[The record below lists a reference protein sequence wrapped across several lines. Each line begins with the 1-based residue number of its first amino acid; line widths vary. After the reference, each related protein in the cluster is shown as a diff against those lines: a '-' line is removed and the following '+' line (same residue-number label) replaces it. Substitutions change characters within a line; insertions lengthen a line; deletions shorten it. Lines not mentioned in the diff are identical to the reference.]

1 MIRVILYGGAVGFG
15 MWLIAFPGWFREFLG
30 SLGRTCHHGRVWLNR
45 RTGSRH
51 RADLE
56 IMDRMASNMVIRK
69 LVGAIC
75 CVTTVVVFSVLLT
88 KIGTVIPSA
97 GSVVAAAFGAVIGF
111 VLPDQMLRTSATK
124 RRRNFLHAFSSYL
137 DLTNV
142 LLAGGAGTETALV
155 AAADAGDGWA
165 FDQIRRSLIR
175 ARSGRRSPWSELAS
189 LGQRFDLP
197 EVVEV
202 SGSVQL
208 AGEHGARIRSSLT
221 AKADSLRYR
230 QMGDIEAQAQASTE
244 RMGIPMVLL
253 FISFIALIG
262 YPAVTTVVGGL

>member
-1 MIRVILYGGAVGFG
+1 MMLFGTVVGIGIWLVLFPNMISELMRVIRLTGT
-15 MWLIAFPGWFREFLG
+15 R
-30 SLGRTCHHGRVWLNR
+30 GRVWLNI

-56 IMDRMASNMVIRK
+56 IMNRVAASMVIRK
-69 LVGAIC
+69 LVGAIG
-75 CVTTVVVFSVLLT
+75 CVTAVVFFMALLAKFGIILPT
-88 KIGTVIPSA
+88 S
-97 GSVVAAAFGAVIGF
+97 GSLIVTFVGAVIGF
-111 VLPDQMLRTSATK
+111 VLPDQFLRQSATK

-165 FDQIRRSLIR
+165 FDEIRRSLFR

-189 LGQRFDLP
+189 LGNRFNLP
-197 EVVEV
+197 EIVEV

-230 QMGDIEAQAQASTE
+230 QMGEIEAQAQASTE

-253 FISFIALIG
+253 FISFIALVG
-262 YPAVTTVVGGL
+262 YPAVSTVVGGL

>member
-1 MIRVILYGGAVGFG
+1 MIRAMMFGGLVGIG
-15 MWLIAFPGWFREFLG
+15 IWMIVYPYQLRTLLG
-30 SLGRTCHHGRVWLNR
+30 TSGRIGLQGRYWLNR
-45 RTGSRH
+45 RIGIRH

-56 IMDRMASNMVIRK
+56 IMNRAAASMVIRK
-69 LVGAIC
+69 LAGSLCCVAAVVGAFTLFAEIGILFPIAGSII
-75 CVTTVVVFSVLLT
+75 VTTL
-88 KIGTVIPSA
+88 
-97 GSVVAAAFGAVIGF
+97 GAVAGF
-111 VLPDQMLRTSATK
+111 VLPDQLLRSSASM

-165 FDQIRRSLIR
+165 FDEIRRALIR

-189 LGQRFDLP
+189 LGKRFNLP
-197 EVVEV
+197 EVIEV
-202 SGSVQL
+202 AGSVQL
-208 AGEHGARIRSSLT
+208 SGEHGARIRLSLT

-230 QMGDIEAQAQASTE
+230 QMGEIEAQAQAATE
-244 RMGIPMVLL
+244 RMGIPMVML

>member
-1 MIRVILYGGAVGFG
+1 MSGGIVGTG
-15 MWLIAFPGWFREFLG
+15 VWMTAYPHQLRAFLG
-30 SLGRTCHHGRVWLNR
+30 TASRIGLQCRTSLDR
-45 RTGSRH
+45 RIGTRH

-56 IMDRMASNMVIRK
+56 IMNRVVASMVIRK
-69 LVGAIC
+69 LVCSLCSVA
-75 CVTTVVVFSVLLT
+75 TVVGTLT
-88 KIGTVIPSA
+88 LFGEIEIEFPMA
-97 GSVVAAAFGAVIGF
+97 GSISAAVLGAVVGF
-111 VLPDQMLRTSATK
+111 VLPDQLLRSSANT

-165 FDQIRRSLIR
+165 FDEIRRALIR

-189 LGQRFDLP
+189 LGKRFNLP
-197 EVVEV
+197 EVIEV
-202 SGSVQL
+202 AGSVQL
-208 AGEHGARIRSSLT
+208 AGEHGARIRLSLT

-230 QMGDIEAQAQASTE
+230 QMGDIEAQAQAATE
-244 RMGIPMVLL
+244 RMGIPMVVL

>member
-1 MIRVILYGGAVGFG
+1 MIEVMLYGGIVGVG
-15 MWLIAFPGWFREFLG
+15 IWVTMYPHRLREFIG
-30 SLGRTCHHGRVWLNR
+30 TSGRISSQGRSWLNS
-45 RTGSRH
+45 RTGNRH

-56 IMDRMASNMVIRK
+56 IMHRIAANMVIRK
-69 LVGAIC
+69 LVGSLC
-75 CVTTVVVFSVLLT
+75 CVVIVVGTLT
-88 KIGTVIPSA
+88 LFAKIEIVIPFA
-97 GSVVAAAFGAVIGF
+97 GSIIATAVGAAVGF
-111 VLPDQMLRTSATK
+111 ALPDQLLRKSATK

-165 FDQIRRSLIR
+165 FDEIRRALIR

-189 LGQRFDLP
+189 LGQRFNLP
-197 EVVEV
+197 EVIEV
-202 SGSVQL
+202 AGSVQL
-208 AGEHGARIRSSLT
+208 AGEHGARIRLSLT

-230 QMGDIEAQAQASTE
+230 QMGEIEAQAQASTE
-244 RMGIPMVLL
+244 RMGIPMVVL